1 MKSQMHWNPKAA
13 ANYPRWVR
21 VFVNAQQNSL
31 GHVLAWHVKLGVI
44 DWLSVP
50 SDTQFDASN
59 KGSALA
65 KVNLSGSFK

>member
-1 MKSQMHWNPKAA
+1 MCTIK
-13 ANYPRWVR
+13 
-21 VFVNAQQNSL
+21 SL
-31 GHVLAWHVKLGVI
+31 GHVLPWHVKLGVI